1 MFAKTINCDTKDA
14 SFMEI
19 ETLRFYGSKDG
30 KPPHHVIEDC
40 IHLGLPSGSAY
51 MNLDDAVC
59 LHKALERHIEMFK
72 RKEFDRE
79 IGKEPPKGYANGRYD
94 PPLNT

>member
-30 KPPHHVIEDC
+30 KPPHDVIEEV

-51 MNLDDAVC
+51 MNLSDAKA
-59 LHKALERHIEMFK
+59 LHKALERHIKMFE

-79 IGKEPPKGYANGRYD
+79 IGKDKPE
-94 PPLNT
+94 

>member
-1 MFAKTINCDTKDA
+1 MFAKTINCETKDE

-19 ETLRFYGSKDG
+19 ETLRFHGSKDG
-30 KPPHHVIEDC
+30 KLPHNIIEDVL
-40 IHLGLPSGSAY
+40 HLGLPSGSAY
-51 MNLDDAVC
+51 MNLPDAI
-59 LHKALERHIEMFK
+59 ALRNALDRHIKMLE

-79 IGKEPPKGYANGRYD
+79 IGKDPPKGYRNGQYD